1 MLYKAR
7 EFVNSRVLELI
18 FYAIFDCHLN
28 YANTVWD
35 QNKIHKIADSY
46 YRRKPS
52 ELLVLNVEIF
62 F

>member
-28 YANTVWD
+28 YAIQYGIKT
-35 QNKIHKIADSY
+35 KIQKIADSY